1 MPDFEYT
8 ARDLQG
14 QKKVG
19 TISAATEREAI
30 NLLSGKSLF
39 PISVS
44 TDEAKRT
51 VYRSKGVKGQVMA
64 ATYAQLA
71 SLLRSGVPMLRSLAV
86 IREQAS
92 NPTLTQIL
100 DDIYTAVEDGQ
111 PMADAMQRYP
121 RVFSEMAVNMTRA
134 GAEGGFLEDALER
147 VAHFTEQQ
155 EDLKSRT
162 IGALAYP
169 VFLGGIGS
177 LIVAALIIFFVPK
190 FGELFETLRERGELP
205 VLTDWL
211 LWLSDTLNRWWWLL
225 LIGIVGSYLVL
236 MERLRSDEGRRTADY
251 WKMKLPLVGNIFQSL
266 AVARFC
272 RVLGTLLNNGVPILK
287 SLGISREAAGN
298 RMLSEAIEEASENI
312 SSGASLA
319 KPLAS
324 SGYFPKTVV
333 EMIAVAEESNT
344 LDKVLVEIADGL
356 EKRTSRRLD
365 LVVRL
370 LEPLMLLVLAGAVL
384 FVVIALLLPV
394 IKMSSTI

>member
-1 MPDFEYT
+1 MPDFAYT

-14 QKKVG
+14 QKTTG
-19 TISAATEREAI
+19 TISASTEREAV
-30 NLLSGKSLF
+30 NLLSGQSLF
-39 PISVS
+39 PIAVS
-44 TDEAKRT
+44 SDEAQRTIHRGKR
-51 VYRSKGVKGQVMA
+51 VKGHLMA
-64 ATYAQLA
+64 STYSQLA

-92 NPTLTQIL
+92 NLTLKQVL

-111 PMADAMQRYP
+111 SIADAMESYP
-121 RVFSEMAVNMTRA
+121 RVFSDMAINMSRA

-147 VAHFTEQQ
+147 VAYFTEQQ

-162 IGALAYP
+162 VGALAYP
-169 VFLGGIGS
+169 VFLGTIGS
-177 LIVAALIIFFVPK
+177 LIVLVLIVFFVPK

-205 VLTDWL
+205 ILTDWL
-211 LWLSDTLNRWWWLL
+211 LWFSATLNRWWWLML
-225 LIGIVGSYLVL
+225 LGAVVTYFVL
-236 MERLRSDEGRRTADY
+236 QARMLSSSGRRFMDY
-251 WKMKLPLVGNIFQSL
+251 CKMRLPLVGNIFQSL

-272 RVLGTLLNNGVPILK
+272 RVLGTLLSNGVPILR
-287 SLGISREAAGN
+287 SLAISREAAGN

-319 KPLAS
+319 RPLAA

-344 LDKVLVEIADGL
+344 LAKVLVEIADGL

-370 LEPLMLLVLAGAVL
+370 LEPIMLLFLAGAVL

>member
-1 MPDFEYT
+1 
-8 ARDLQG
+8 
-14 QKKVG
+14 
-19 TISAATEREAI
+19 
-30 NLLSGKSLF
+30 
-39 PISVS
+39 
-44 TDEAKRT
+44 
-51 VYRSKGVKGQVMA
+51 
-64 ATYAQLA
+64 
-71 SLLRSGVPMLRSLAV
+71 
-86 IREQAS
+86 
-92 NPTLTQIL
+92 
-100 DDIYTAVEDGQ
+100 
-111 PMADAMQRYP
+111 MADAMQRYP

-177 LIVAALIIFFVPK
+177 LIVAALIVFFVPK